1 MAAKNLNFT
10 LKVISNNIQENK
22 SRKRFVLGKKI
33 KTMKQSIGAKPLAF
47 PTPTWVVGTYDM
59 NGKPNAMTVAW
70 GGICCSN
77 PPCISVSLRKATYSY
92 AGIIEN
98 KAFTISIPSEDFV
111 RETDYFGI
119 ASGKDENKFEATCL
133 TPVRSELVPAP
144 YVGEFPVALECK
156 LLHTLE
162 IGLHTLFVGEIVD
175 IKVDE
180 SVFGENKNP
189 DIEKIK
195 PVIYDTGNRSYYSI
209 GCNLGKAFSIGK
221 EC

>member
-1 MAAKNLNFT
+1 MNFT
-10 LKVISNNIQENK
+10 LKILSNNVQENK

-144 YVGEFPVALECK
+144 YVGEFPVVLECK

-162 IGLHTLFVGEIVD
+162 IGLHTLFVGEIID
-175 IKVDE
+175 IKVDD

-195 PVIYDTGNRSYYSI
+195 PIIYDTGNRSYYSI

>member
-1 MAAKNLNFT
+1 MNFT
-10 LKVISNNIQENK
+10 LKILSNNVQENK

-77 PPCISVSLRKATYSY
+77 PPCISVSLRKAPYSY

-144 YVGEFPVALECK
+144 YVGEFPVVLECK

-162 IGLHTLFVGEIVD
+162 IGLHTLFVGEIID

>member
-1 MAAKNLNFT
+1 LNFT
-10 LKVISNNIQENK
+10 LKILSNNVQENK

-144 YVGEFPVALECK
+144 YVGEFPVVLECK

-162 IGLHTLFVGEIVD
+162 IGLHTLFVGEIID

>member
-1 MAAKNLNFT
+1 MYRKINH
-10 LKVISNNIQENK
+10 E
-22 SRKRFVLGKKI
+22 KRFVLGKKI

-70 GGICCSN
+70 GGGICCSN

-133 TPVRSELVPAP
+133 RL
-144 YVGEFPVALECK
+144 
-156 LLHTLE
+156 
-162 IGLHTLFVGEIVD
+162 
-175 IKVDE
+175 
-180 SVFGENKNP
+180 
-189 DIEKIK
+189 
-195 PVIYDTGNRSYYSI
+195 
-209 GCNLGKAFSIGK
+209 
-221 EC
+221 

>member
-1 MAAKNLNFT
+1 MNFT
-10 LKVISNNIQENK
+10 LKILSNNVQENK

-119 ASGKDENKFEATCL
+119 PSGKDENKFEATCL

-144 YVGEFPVALECK
+144 YVGEFPVVLECK

-162 IGLHTLFVGEIVD
+162 IGLHTLFLGEIID

-195 PVIYDTGNRSYYSI
+195 PIIYDTGNRSYYSI